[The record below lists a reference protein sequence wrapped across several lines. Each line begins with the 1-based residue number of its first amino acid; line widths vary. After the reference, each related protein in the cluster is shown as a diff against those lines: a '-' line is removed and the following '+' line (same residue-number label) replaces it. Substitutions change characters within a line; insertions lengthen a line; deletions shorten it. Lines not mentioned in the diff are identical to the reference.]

1 MEISITY
8 QSTQL
13 TDPLKIITKARH
25 MSNAHHRFEKK
36 RRRIALNGIFYAS
49 VSSASFG
56 FCPLFSLALIGAGMS
71 NYDILSYR
79 WGIAAAVLMIYA
91 WCKGK
96 TLKLNSFDEFWKIIL
111 LSILRSI
118 TSITLLIGYA
128 NIASGIAST
137 INFMYPVVVA
147 LCMMVFFGEQKSAIN
162 IGAICGAILGVYLM
176 ASGDG
181 LQVEGGNTT
190 WGLICSIISAFSFA
204 AYYIVMK
211 RTKADKIEVVKF
223 TTWIMLLS
231 TVYFLACGFLTEGSI
246 YIVTDMKVWPYI
258 LGLGLWSTMISNF
271 TGVKA
276 VRRIGP
282 TLTSILGALQPLT
295 AVILGIAFLDE
306 HLGISTVAG
315 IAIILL
321 AVSIIVMHQ
330 NRKHYNHDVLEAVL
344 PHKPE
349 EVTSGNL

>member
-1 MEISITY
+1 MNE
-8 QSTQL
+8 
-13 TDPLKIITKARH
+13 
-25 MSNAHHRFEKK
+25 AHHRYERK
-36 RRRIALNGIFYAS
+36 RRRITINGIFYAS
-49 VSSASFG
+49 ISSASFG
-56 FCPLFSLALIGAGMS
+56 FSPLFSLALIAAGLS
-71 NYDILSYR
+71 NYDVLSYR
-79 WGIAAAVLMIYA
+79 WGIAAIVLMIYA
-91 WCKGK
+91 MFKK
-96 TLKLNSFDEFWKIIL
+96 KSLRISSFDEAWKIVL
-111 LSILRSI
+111 LSALRSI

-147 LCMMVFFGEQKSAIN
+147 LCMMLFFGEQKSMVN
-162 IGAICGAILGVYLM
+162 IGAIAVSILGVYLM

-181 LQVEGGNTT
+181 LSVEGGNTLV
-190 WGLICSIISAFSFA
+190 GLICSIVSAFSFA

-231 TVYFLACGFLTEGSI
+231 TLYFMACGLIIDGNIT
-246 YIVTDMKVWPYI
+246 IVTDLKLWPYI
-258 LGLGLWSTMISNF
+258 LGLGLWATMISNF

-306 HLGISTVAG
+306 HLGISTIVG
-315 IAIILL
+315 IILIMA
-321 AVSIIVMHQ
+321 AVTVIVMHQ
-330 NRKHYNHDVLEAVL
+330 NKAHRHNIIEILSHD
-344 PHKPE
+344 PE
-349 EVTSGNL
+349 EVGTGNL